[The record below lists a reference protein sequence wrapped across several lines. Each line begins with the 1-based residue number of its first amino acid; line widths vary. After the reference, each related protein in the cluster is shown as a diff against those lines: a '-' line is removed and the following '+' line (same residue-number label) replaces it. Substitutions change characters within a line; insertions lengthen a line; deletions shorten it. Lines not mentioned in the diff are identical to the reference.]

1 MSGPSHPDH
10 IPAMQHAGTLL
21 RESFVRLG
29 KDLRAGVD
37 ADDLRRTAHESV
49 LERGGSWSPPLE
61 SCLSLA
67 VNDRLLGPKENWRL
81 VEGDVITL
89 DLSASID
96 GWWADCAVVLP
107 VGQISIDTGHW
118 IRAAREISRRSL
130 SAVEAG
136 VDWMTVA
143 RRTREFAEAE
153 GLTLVDAL
161 FGHGIGRELH
171 ESPRLSWKQDENSDP
186 LVLSSGMTITIEPA
200 LSPGSGELIPTK
212 EGGWQTADGQ
222 PLFWFEET
230 VVVTDN
236 GCQILTHCPIPPEQ
250 KNMVLIGMPG
260 TGKSTVG
267 HALSKR
273 LGRTFYDL
281 DTLIETHHGR
291 RLEEIIHDVGLEAFL
306 DLEAEAAIQFDQQG
320 AVLATGGS
328 VVYRPEAMLAL
339 QHTGTIV
346 FLHTPLEELEHRL
359 SDLKQRGVVLEE
371 SQSLADLFDHRE
383 PLYECYHDLK
393 IETAG
398 HTVDETVDAIVSRL
412 T

>member
-1 MSGPSHPDH
+1 MSPPENPDH
-10 IPAMQHAGTLL
+10 ISEMQRAGTLL
-21 RESFVRLG
+21 RESLVRLG
-29 KDLRAGVD
+29 KDLRAG
-37 ADDLRRTAHESV
+37 AAANDLRQIAEESIS
-49 LERGGSWSPPLE
+49 ERGGNWSPPLE

-67 VNDRLLGPKENWRL
+67 VNDRLLGPKENRRL
-81 VEGDVITL
+81 AEGDVITL
-89 DLSASID
+89 DLSASFD

-107 VGQISIDTGHW
+107 VGQISSQTGQW

-130 SAVEAG
+130 SLVEAG
-136 VDWMTVA
+136 VDWKLVA
-143 RRTREFAEAE
+143 RQTREFSEAE
-153 GLTLVDAL
+153 DLTLVDSL

-171 ESPRLSWKQDENSDP
+171 ESPRLSWKQRESSDP
-186 LVLSSGMTITIEPA
+186 LVLSSGMTLTIEPA
-200 LSPGSGELIPTK
+200 LTPGSGELIPT
-212 EGGWQTADGQ
+212 EGGGWRTADGQ

-230 VVVTDN
+230 VAVTDS
-236 GCQILTHCPIPPEQ
+236 GCQILTQRHIPSKQ
-250 KNMVLIGMPG
+250 RNLVLIGMPG

-267 HALSKR
+267 HALSER

-281 DTLIETHHGR
+281 DTLIETDHGR
-291 RLEEIIHDVGLEAFL
+291 RLEEIIHEVGLEAFL
-306 DLEAEAAIQFDQQG
+306 DLEAEAAITFQK
-320 AVLATGGS
+320 AEVVLATGGS

-339 QHTGTIV
+339 QQAGTIV

-398 HTVDETVDAIVSRL
+398 HAVGETVDAIVSRL
-412 T
+412 E

>member
-1 MSGPSHPDH
+1 MTPSSNPDQ
-10 IPAMQHAGTLL
+10 ISEMQRAGTLL
-21 RESFVRLG
+21 RACFLQLG
-29 KDLRAGVD
+29 KDLRPEAKTE
-37 ADDLRRTAHESV
+37 ALRQTAKEFIS
-49 LERGGSWSPPLE
+49 ERGGSWSPPLE
-61 SCLSLA
+61 SGLSLS
-67 VNDRLLGPKENWRL
+67 VNDRLLGPQENRQL
-81 VEGDVITL
+81 KEGDVVTL
-89 DLSASID
+89 DLSASFD
-96 GWWADCAVVLP
+96 GWWADCAIVLP
-107 VGQISIDTGHW
+107 VGQITTETGEW

-130 SAVEAG
+130 ALVEAG
-136 VDWMTVA
+136 VDWMMVA
-143 RRTREFAEAE
+143 RRTCEFAAAE
-153 GLTLVDAL
+153 GLTLVDSL

-171 ESPRLSWKQDENSDP
+171 ESPRLSWKLEEDSDP
-186 LVLSSGMTITIEPA
+186 LVLQSGMTITIEPA
-200 LSPGSGELIPTK
+200 LTPGSGDLIPT
-212 EGGWQTADGQ
+212 ESGGWRTADGQ

-230 VVVTDN
+230 VAVTESS
-236 GCQILTHCPIPPEQ
+236 CQILTQRPVPLEQ
-250 KNMVLIGMPG
+250 RNLVLIGMPG

-267 HALSKR
+267 HSLSER

-281 DTLIETHHGR
+281 DTLIETHHGH

-339 QHTGTIV
+339 QQTGTIV
-346 FLHTPLEELEHRL
+346 FLHTPLEELAHRL
-359 SDLKQRGVVLEE
+359 CDLKQRGVVLEE

-398 HTVDETVDAIVSRL
+398 HAVEETVDEISRRL